1 LPNDHD
7 RIDQKRIDLYDS
19 HAHLISDDHAR
30 YPQSPVPYGPNRP
43 TRFAGG
49 GTAGRPGGMHGPNP
63 INEKPT
69 AEQMIAWMDEEG
81 VVAAAAV
88 QKARLY
94 NTDNRYILDAA
105 DLFPERMRAIVVVDP
120 TMADTPDK
128 MRDYAK
134 RDIIGVRFFGAS
146 VEDRGEWLNTPTA
159 LAAWTLANDLG
170 LLVDIEAPVVGANAL
185 IPVVEEMAK
194 RFPKLR
200 IVMDHIFLPETTEP
214 DYGIGPVF
222 AGVAKCDNVSVKFTS
237 INMDASR
244 EFGADPAKVLRR
256 AVDFFGADKVMW
268 GSDIGTSSGTYK
280 EMVARAYDSTKLLT
294 DDERRKVLHDTG
306 RRILTGW
313 SAS

>member
-1 LPNDHD
+1 MAD
-7 RIDQKRIDLYDS
+7 RIPLYDS
-19 HAHLISDDHAR
+19 HAHLISDDFAR

-43 TRFAGG
+43 TRFANGG
-49 GTAGRPGGMHGPNP
+49 VAGRPGGMHGPNP
-63 INEKPT
+63 LNEKPT
-69 AEQMIAWMDEEG
+69 AELMIKWMDEEG

-105 DLFPERMRAIVVVDP
+105 DLFPARMRAIVVVDP
-120 TMADTPDK
+120 NAPDTLQK
-128 MRDYAK
+128 IRDCAK

-159 LAAWTLANDLG
+159 LAAWTLTNDLG
-170 LLVDIEAPVVGANAL
+170 LLIDIEAPVVGALAL
-185 IPVVEEMAK
+185 LPTVEQVAD

-214 DYGIGPVF
+214 NYGIGPAF
-222 AGVAKCDNVSVKFTS
+222 EGVAKRPNISVKFTS

-256 AVDFFGADKVMW
+256 AIDFFGADKVMW

-280 EMVARAYDSTKLLT
+280 EMVARAYDAAKLLT
-294 DDERRKVLHDTG
+294 DGERRKFFHDTG

-313 SAS
+313 AG

>member
-1 LPNDHD
+1 MADAHRTD
-7 RIDQKRIDLYDS
+7 GRIDIYDS

-69 AEQMIAWMDEEG
+69 AEQMIQWMDEEG

-120 TMADTPDK
+120 TASDTPQK

-159 LAAWTLANDLG
+159 FAAWTLANDLG
-170 LLVDIEAPVVGANAL
+170 LLIDIEAPVVGANAL
-185 IPVVEEMAK
+185 LPVVEDAAD
-194 RFPKLR
+194 RFPNLR

-214 DYGIGPVF
+214 NFGIGPAF
-222 AGVAKCDNVSVKFTS
+222 EGVAKRPNISVKFTS

-244 EFGADPAKVLRR
+244 EFGADPAAVLRR

-280 EMVARAYDSTKLLT
+280 EMVARAFDAARLLN
-294 DDERRKVLHDTG
+294 DVERRKVFHDTG

-313 SAS
+313 RG

>member
-1 LPNDHD
+1 MSSAD
-7 RIDQKRIDLYDS
+7 RIPLYDS
-19 HAHLISDDHAR
+19 HAHLISDDHGR

-43 TRFAGG
+43 TRFARGG
-49 GTAGRPGGMHGPNP
+49 VAGRPGGMHGPEP
-63 INEKPT
+63 ANEKPT
-69 AEQMIAWMDEEG
+69 AEQMIAWMAEEG

-105 DLFPERMRAIVVVDP
+105 DRFPEQMRAIVVVDP
-120 TMADTPDK
+120 TASDTPDRI
-128 MRDYAK
+128 RDYAK

-159 LAAWTLANDLG
+159 LAAWTLADKLG
-170 LLVDIEAPVVGANAL
+170 LLIDIEAPVEGANAL
-185 IPVVEEMAK
+185 LPVVVDAAK
-194 RFPKLR
+194 RFSTLR

-214 DYGIGPVF
+214 DYGIGAAF
-222 AGVAKCDNVSVKFTS
+222 EGVAKCPNVSVKWTS

-280 EMVARAYDSTKLLT
+280 EMVARAFESTSLLT
-294 DDERRKVLHDTG
+294 DEERRKVLHDTG

-313 SAS
+313 SAGE